1 MGAEARLKELG
12 IELPPPQKPAGSYVP
27 AVRTGNLVYLS
38 GVGPAARPDGTIP
51 TGKVGAELTLDQ
63 GNEAARLVGL
73 NVLARLRDEL
83 GSLDKVVRIVKVLGM
98 VNCSPDFTEHPSV
111 INGFSD
117 LMFEVFGDRGRHARS
132 AVGMQGLPF
141 GIACEIEIIAEVED

>member
-1 MGAEARLKELG
+1 M
-12 IELPPPQKPAGSYVP
+12 PPPQKPAGSYVP